1 MKNKDEI
8 ITELNANGWNSGDA
22 DKVVVD
28 VLIPALSEFIPSQ
41 EKVLT
46 GLWGFGLDYQNQ
58 ATTNKQLFMATTH
71 QILMASVDETQ
82 PQQQVV
88 VKHHSLENV
97 HKVLIQDSPNAN
109 KRVDV
114 ILIMVDDT
122 WSIDTLVSDALIKH
136 FEDNMNQLL
145 PHTKI
150 DDQTFDMTQK
160 AETIRIQTDE
170 DDESHAEGKTVKK
183 GNWFTRLFKGF
194 SLKDIFRNLEFWNMV
209 SLVMAVAVLV
219 TASIATASI
228 TRKSVYIPNG
238 IFTLVFGVI
247 GMVTMI
253 VISMIRWDENK
264 FSSDLYRSLFGG
276 LVYLLTFVFGIVFAT
291 GSSSASALGAV
302 EIVLAVLIIFDG
314 GYTITRHYLTY

>member
-1 MKNKDEI
+1 MKSKDEI
-8 ITELNANGWNSGDA
+8 LAELKANGWNSSDT

-28 VLIPALSEFIPSQ
+28 QLIPALSEFIPSQ
-41 EKVLT
+41 EKVLS

-58 ATTNKQLFMATTH
+58 ATTNKELFITTTD

-122 WSIDTLVSDALIKH
+122 WSIDTLVSDDLIKH

-145 PHTKI
+145 PQSKI

-170 DDESHAEGKTVKK
+170 DDSRQDEGQTSKK
-183 GNWFTRLFKGF
+183 GNWLTHLFKSF

-209 SLVMAVAVLV
+209 SLIVAVAVLI
-219 TASIATASI
+219 TASIATAGI
-228 TRKSVYIPNG
+228 TRESVYIPNG

-247 GMVTMI
+247 GMLAMI
-253 VISMIRWDENK
+253 VISMVRWDENK
-264 FSSDLYRSLFGG
+264 FSADLYRSLFGG
-276 LVYLLTFVFGIVFAT
+276 LVYLLTFVFGIVFST

-302 EIVLAVLIIFDG
+302 AIVLSVLLIFDG
-314 GYTITRHYLTY
+314 GYTITRHYLNY